1 MYQEDQ
7 VSPEEEQVPAEESVE
22 EAPEEQAPAE
32 ESMDE
37 APTEE
42 AASAGAAAPPDD
54 EAPEEG
60 GSRTWLW
67 IALAAIGVLI
77 VILGYFLLRP
87 TEEPTQKLGLSLSTL
102 NNPFFVTLKEGAEE
116 AADKANVELI
126 VVDSQD
132 DPAREATN
140 IEDLIQQGVDAI
152 LVNPTDADA
161 VVPSIQKANEANIPV
176 FTIDRGANG
185 GVVISHIA
193 SDNVA
198 GGALAGKFL
207 CEAMGAEGKAVELEG
222 IAGTSAARDRG
233 NGFNTYMSSEC
244 PGVEIVARQT
254 ANFNRA
260 EGLTV
265 YENILQAEPE
275 ITGTFA
281 HNDEMILG
289 AIEAAEAAGRAAE
302 IIFVGFDAVDD
313 AVAAVDAG
321 KLAATIAQQPAEMGR
336 LGVETAV
343 NYLNEE
349 VVEQYIPVDLSLVAG
364 DMAPPEPEPT
374 EVTLGLSLST
384 LNNPFFVTLR
394 DGAQAAADA
403 AGAKLVVVDS
413 QDDPAREATN
423 VEDLIQQ
430 GVSVILINPTDS
442 DAVVPSI
449 QKANEAGI
457 PVFTIDRGANGGTF
471 ISHIASD
478 NVAGGMVAGKFLC
491 DALGGQGK
499 AVELEGIAGT
509 SAARDRGLGFN
520 DYMSK
525 ECSGVEIVARQT
537 ANFNRAEGLTVFEN
551 ILQAQPE
558 INGTFAHNDEM
569 ILGAIEAAEAAGRE
583 GIVFVGFDAVND
595 ALAAVDAG
603 RLAATIAQQPSEMG
617 RLGVE
622 SALVYLAGQPVDNY
636 IPVDLSL
643 VSGELPEQPPV
654 EPEPTEEPPAEAF
667 TLGLSLSTLNNP
679 FFVTLRD
686 GAQAQA
692 DAMGVELIVVDAQDD
707 SASEATNIE
716 DLIQRGVSA
725 LLINPTDAAAI
736 VPSVQKA
743 NEVGIPVFTVD
754 RGADGGVVISHIASD
769 NVAGGAAAAE
779 FLCEALEGTG
789 KVVELEGI
797 AGTSAAR
804 DRGQGFN
811 DYMSQEC
818 SGVEIIARQTANFN
832 RAEGLTVYE
841 NILQAQPEIDGT
853 FAHNDEMIL
862 GAIEAAEA
870 AGRADAIIF
879 VGFDAVDDAVQAVR
893 DGKLAAT
900 IAQQP
905 ALMGQL
911 GVEIALR
918 FLGGDQVGDYI
929 PVDLSLVTPE
939 NLP

>member
-1 MYQEDQ
+1 MYQEEQ
-7 VSPEEEQVPAEESVE
+7 VSPEEEQVPMEEPKEESTESAPPEEAAPPGDVPSE
-22 EAPEEQAPAE
+22 EAPPEQ
-32 ESMDE
+32 
-37 APTEE
+37 
-42 AASAGAAAPPDD
+42 
-54 EAPEEG
+54 G

-67 IALAAIGVLI
+67 VLLAAIGVLI
-77 VILGYFLLRP
+77 VVLAYLAFRP
-87 TEEPTQKLGLSLSTL
+87 SGEQAYKIGLSLSTL
-102 NNPFFVTLKEGAEE
+102 NNPFFVTLKDGAEE
-116 AADKANVELI
+116 AANQAGVELI
-126 VVDSQD
+126 VVDAQD
-132 DPAREATN
+132 DSAREATN

-161 VVPSIQKANEANIPV
+161 VVPSIQKANDANIPV

-198 GGALAGKFL
+198 GGMLAGKFL
-207 CEAMGAEGKAVELEG
+207 CDALGGEGKVVELEG

-233 NGFNTYMSSEC
+233 NGFNTYLSSEC
-244 PGVEIVARQT
+244 PGLEVIARQT

-265 YENILQAEPE
+265 FENILQANPD
-275 ITGTFA
+275 INGTFA

-289 AIEAAEAAGRAAE
+289 AIEAAEAAGRADE
-302 IIFVGFDAVDD
+302 IVFVGFDAVDD

-336 LGVETAV
+336 LGIETAV
-343 NYLNEE
+343 AYLDGNT
-349 VVEQYIPVDLSLVAG
+349 VEQSIPVDLSLVSG
-364 DMAPPEPEPT
+364 EVKPPEPT
-374 EVTLGLSLST
+374 EVVLGLSLST

-403 AGAKLVVVDS
+403 AGVKLVVVDA
-413 QDDPAREATN
+413 QDDPAKEATN
-423 VEDLIQQ
+423 MEDLIQQ
-430 GVSVILINPTDS
+430 GVSVIMVNPTDA

-457 PVFTIDRGANGGTF
+457 PVFTIDRGASGGTVV
-471 ISHIASD
+471 SHIASD
-478 NVAGGMVAGKFLC
+478 NVAGGMLAGQFLC

-499 AVELEGIAGT
+499 VVELEGIAGT

-551 ILQAQPE
+551 ILQAQPQ

-569 ILGAIEAAEAAGRE
+569 ILGAIEAAEAAGRT
-583 GIVFVGFDAVND
+583 GIIFVGFDAIDDAVN
-595 ALAAVDAG
+595 AVNAG
-603 RLAATIAQQPSEMG
+603 KLAATIAQQPSEMG

-622 SALVYLAGQPVDNY
+622 SALKYLAGETVESY

-643 VSGELPEQPPV
+643 VEGVLPEQPPV
-654 EPEPTEEPPAEAF
+654 EPTEEPPAEGF
-667 TLGLSLSTLNNP
+667 SLGLSLSTLNNP

-686 GAQAQA
+686 GAQAAA
-692 DAMGVELIVVDAQDD
+692 DATGVELVVVDAQND
-707 SASEATNIE
+707 SAQEATNIE
-716 DLIQRGVSA
+716 DLIQLGVSA
-725 LLINPTDAAAI
+725 LLINPTDSAAVI
-736 VPSVQKA
+736 PSVQKA
-743 NEVGIPVFTVD
+743 NDAGIPVFTVD
-754 RGADGGVVISHIASD
+754 RGADGGAIVSHIASD
-769 NVAGGAAAAE
+769 NVAGGKLAGE
-779 FLCEALEGTG
+779 FLCEALQGAG

-797 AGTSAAR
+797 AGTSAAQ

-811 DYMSQEC
+811 EYMSQEC
-818 SGVEIIARQTANFN
+818 PDVEIVARQTANFD
-832 RAEGLTVYE
+832 RAEGLTVFE

-870 AGRADAIIF
+870 AGRAEAIIF
-879 VGFDAVDDAVQAVR
+879 VGFDAIDDALQAIR

-900 IAQQP
+900 VAQQP

-911 GVEIALR
+911 GVEVAIQYLN
-918 FLGGDQVGDYI
+918 GEQVETYI
-929 PVDLSLVTPE
+929 PVDLSLVTPD
-939 NLP
+939 NVQ